1 MDERIQTLIS
11 WGQEN
16 GVKLHPSVEVYQDE
30 LTGLS
35 FRVKQDAQENVGEYE
50 TIISIPSTI
59 TLSFTD
65 AVGEKSPFKNK
76 EQLIARLE
84 PHVIGRLML
93 MREYLQGKQ
102 SFWWPYIQ
110 ALPQPAETDSWLLPP
125 FWPEDEVALLKGT
138 NVEFGIASIAEN
150 LKREF
155 EDLQDTLGDGGD
167 AELAA
172 AATYELYSW
181 AYAIFSSRSFR
192 PSLVLSDEKQKSL
205 PTGVKVDDFSVLMPL
220 FDIGNHDIT
229 RPVRWELEKH
239 DSCTLKIG
247 KEHFAGEQI
256 FNNYS
261 MKSNAELLLGYGFMI
276 PPRDDL
282 HNDYIHLR
290 KRAPIPGHA
299 FGDEYFLSRR
309 PMSDPSSIMIRSK
322 LTPGMIQQADKTLL
336 ALQRVQPQM
345 IWDIVTLVAS
355 PEQREALFPV
365 QGKEGEEADEV
376 RLGMLLSGTISEENK
391 GLLEQV
397 VGTIQ
402 GKLIQELEK
411 LNEHDVEVDEE
422 DLELLTRNQK
432 LAIDYRQR
440 CRVVLERALEA
451 MDKDEYF
458 Y

>member
-1 MDERIQTLIS
+1 MDDRIKALVD
-11 WGQEN
+11 WGLAN
-16 GVKLHPSVEVYQDE
+16 GAKLHPSVEIYQDE

-35 FRVKQDAQENVGEYE
+35 FRVKPDAQESVEEYE

-65 AVGEKSPFKNK
+65 AVGDKSPFKNK
-76 EQLIARLE
+76 EELLARLE
-84 PHVIGRLML
+84 PHIIGRLML

-110 ALPQPAETDSWLLPP
+110 ALPQPSETDAWILPP

-138 NVEFGIASIAEN
+138 NVEFGIDSIAVN

-155 EDLQDTLGDGGD
+155 EDLQEAINEGGD
-167 AELAA
+167 ADIVAG
-172 AATYELYSW
+172 ATYELYSW

-192 PSLVLSDEKQKSL
+192 PSLVLSEEKQKSL
-205 PTGVKVDDFSVLMPL
+205 PTDVKVDDFSVLMPL

-229 RPVRWELEKH
+229 RPVRWELDRH
-239 DSCTLKIG
+239 DDCTLKIG
-247 KEHFAGEQI
+247 KTHNAGEQI

-276 PPRDDL
+276 PARDDL

-290 KRAPIPGHA
+290 KRAPIPGQA

-309 PMSDPSSIMIRSK
+309 PMSNPSSIMIRSK
-322 LTPGMIQQADKTLL
+322 LTPSMIQQADKTLL
-336 ALQRVQPQM
+336 ALQHVQPQM
-345 IWDIVTLVAS
+345 VWDIVTLVAS

-365 QGKEGEEADEV
+365 QGKEGAEADEE
-376 RLGMLLSGTISEENK
+376 RMGMLLSGKISDENR

-411 LNEHDVEVDEE
+411 LNENDVEVDEE

-451 MDKDEYF
+451 IDKDEYF